1 MNSIVM
7 GLNSIVSLAATT
19 TDVPLRENDIFQL
32 SPQLLMDSLLLMV
45 AVIVLFFLLSYLL
58 FNPARD
64 LLKKRREFVQSQ
76 LADAEK
82 DKISAREF
90 KREYDGKLKVVDK
103 EAEEIL
109 SEARKKAMK
118 RENEIINEAKSE
130 AALIIQRA
138 NKEVELEK
146 SKVKDDVKQEMISVA
161 SAMAGKFVAAS
172 LDEGKQQQL
181 INEALEEMGDGT
193 WQN

>member
-19 TDVPLRENDIFQL
+19 TDVPLRDNDIFQL

-130 AALIIQRA
+130 AALILQRA

>member
-19 TDVPLRENDIFQL
+19 TDVPLRDNDIFQL